1 MNQLSCAAEQNLVVL
16 NNHLFSS
23 QLCEGA
29 GYFSALGGTG

>member
-1 MNQLSCAAEQNLVVL
+1 MNQSGSAAEQNLVVL

-23 QLCEGA
+23 QLCEDA